1 MTNFCLCTHRATSH
15 VDGQECSECNCP
27 IYELDVFLEEGPDG
41 KPVTTML
48 RPDDEYGPL
57 ELLS

>member
-1 MTNFCLCTHRATSH
+1 MTTNYCLCAHPEASH
-15 VDGQECSECNCP
+15 LEVRCSECNCDY
-27 IYELDVFLEEGPDG
+27 YELDVFLEEGPDG